1 MWVKY
6 SGLRYR
12 DRGKQMAGH
21 QCNEQLLY
29 KSRHLCVVEEII
41 EFCFM
46 SCSECPVLYTS
57 LAFSELLM
65 V

>member
-1 MWVKY
+1 
-6 SGLRYR
+6 
-12 DRGKQMAGH
+12 MAGH
-21 QCNEQLLY
+21 QRNEQLLY

-41 EFCFM
+41 EFCFI
-46 SCSECPVLYTS
+46 SYSECPVLYTS